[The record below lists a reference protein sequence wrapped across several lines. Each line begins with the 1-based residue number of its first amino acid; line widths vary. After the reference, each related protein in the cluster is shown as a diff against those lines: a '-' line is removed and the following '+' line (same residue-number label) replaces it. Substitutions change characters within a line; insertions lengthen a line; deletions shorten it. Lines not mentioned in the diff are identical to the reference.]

1 MAAQK
6 RILNTDHAPRK
17 SQLCVLADDG
27 ETGNSN
33 VGNAII
39 SETYT
44 NMIMVGVSSP
54 VKVIYYDGSSE
65 TLPAL
70 IAGMWHY
77 VAPVKN
83 VEDTGTTT
91 TDVHIGIS
99 FLKS

>member
-1 MAAQK
+1 M
-6 RILNTDHAPRK
+6 
-17 SQLCVLADDG
+17 SQVCTLADDAAV
-27 ETGNSN
+27 TNSG

-39 SETYT
+39 KGYYT

-54 VKVIYYDGSSE
+54 VKVIYYDGTNE

-70 IAGMWHY
+70 IAGMWHF

-91 TDVHIGIS
+91 TDVHIGVS
-99 FLKS
+99 FTK